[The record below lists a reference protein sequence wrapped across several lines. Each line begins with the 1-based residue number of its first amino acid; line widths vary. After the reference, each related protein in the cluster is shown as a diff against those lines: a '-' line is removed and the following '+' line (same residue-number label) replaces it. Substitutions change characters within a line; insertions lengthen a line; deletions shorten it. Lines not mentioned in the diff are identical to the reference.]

1 MGELSILVWNC
12 DGLNIPHKRTSVL
25 TLLKR
30 RRIDIALFQETH
42 LLKKDSTRMANRF
55 YHTIASSSADSK
67 SRRVAIVCKRNLNIK
82 VLDTWSDN
90 KGRMTIA
97 KIEMYGRKI
106 AIISAY
112 APNKF
117 DKEFYSAL
125 TQEML
130 QLTEYSFIVGAD
142 MNAVWQVSER
152 SSATDNKDQVRIDRC
167 LAYL

>member
-1 MGELSILVWNC
+1 
-12 DGLNIPHKRTSVL
+12 
-25 TLLKR
+25 
-30 RRIDIALFQETH
+30 
-42 LLKKDSTRMANRF
+42 MA
-55 YHTIASSSADSK
+55 I
-67 SRRVAIVCKRNLNIK
+67 ICKRNLNIK

-142 MNAVWQVSER
+142 MNAVW
-152 SSATDNKDQVRIDRC
+152 
-167 LAYL
+167 